1 MPVPFEA
8 LIPLG
13 IITSMIGITVA
24 KKAKARTTIV
34 KLVSAA
40 GTGYFYTRTRPRQLP
55 KLSFIKY
62 DPIIRRHVLFTEQKI
77 RGS

>member
-1 MPVPFEA
+1 M
-8 LIPLG
+8 
-13 IITSMIGITVA
+13 A